1 MSRVATGAHYPGGP
15 LGPVVLVVASMV
27 LGTVFSA
34 LSNVFS
40 MTLRQRESIIGMSI
54 FLLLP
59 LTFLST
65 AFMAKSLMPGWMQ
78 AIASRN
84 PLNWVVQIGRSALSA
99 QPDWG
104 AIGVR
109 CGGLLVLA
117 VACVAVSVAT
127 FRSYQKNV

>member
-1 MSRVATGAHYPGGP
+1 MERALPTPTKTGHVRANGIDYYYATFF
-15 LGPVVLVVASMV
+15 M
-27 LGTVFSA
+27 
-34 LSNVFS
+34 
-40 MTLRQRESIIGMSI
+40 
-54 FLLLP
+54 LP
-59 LTFLST
+59 LMFMSS
-65 AFMAKSLMPGWMQ
+65 AFIQTSLMPGWMQ